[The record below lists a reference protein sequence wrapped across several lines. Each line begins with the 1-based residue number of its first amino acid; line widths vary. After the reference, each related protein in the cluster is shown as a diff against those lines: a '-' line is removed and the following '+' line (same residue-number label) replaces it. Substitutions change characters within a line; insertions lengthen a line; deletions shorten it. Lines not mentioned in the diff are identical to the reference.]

1 MNTSNVTKQVMDE
14 VKSREDSDN
23 MDAMISAQNI
33 AVLAQMQAQ
42 RDHKL
47 REFQERL
54 RRLQELLNKSEEE
67 HKRKDSELEQIRVRY
82 AQIEQAKDVKR
93 SVDNSRY
100 LKNALLQYFDGRIA
114 IEQLLQIAAVGLS
127 FNEEEKKKARSSKLM
142 TEQTAS
148 MGGVFGS
155 WW

>member
-1 MNTSNVTKQVMDE
+1 MNSSNVTKQVMDE
-14 VKSREDSDN
+14 VKSREDTDN

-93 SVDNSRY
+93 TVDNSQY

-114 IEQLLQIAAVGLS
+114 IEQLLQIATVGLN
-127 FNEEEKKKARSSKLM
+127 FNEEEQKKARGSKLM

-148 MGGVFGS
+148 SGMFG
-155 WW
+155 